1 MSTKKLF
8 LLIFLSA
15 VMGGTVAVVGLN
27 YLIFTNIE
35 NDSPSANQTAAN
47 QETDST
53 IPTAQPV
60 DDNIRLEYPQVDTE
74 EKIVQSI
81 YQDVSPA
88 VVHITTV
95 RYAYNFWRGDLVPQK
110 GTGSGVVV
118 DSKGYILTNFHVIR
132 NALTNRGELFVT
144 FSNGESEEATV
155 VGFDEI
161 SDMAVIKLKEEPHE
175 SLPVAPLGDS
185 DKLKV
190 GSRAIA
196 IGNPFGLSGTCT
208 VGFISAL
215 NRTIKINNQ
224 ELEGIIQTDATIN
237 PGNSGGPLI
246 NSYGEVIGI
255 NSAILSQSGGSEGI
269 GFAIPINI
277 ARQVMNDLIQYGK
290 VRRPYLGL
298 RGTFSVTPIL
308 ATYLKLAVGEG
319 LLIQSVEPGSPAYKA
334 GLRGGDTTVEF
345 RQYRIYIGG
354 DIIVAINGE
363 KVTNPME
370 FEKIIRKMEIGD
382 MVTLDIYRG
391 DKKLKVE
398 IELELQE

>member
-1 MSTKKLF
+1 MSIKKLF

-27 YLIFTNIE
+27 YLIFTNIA

-47 QETDST
+47 LEPDST

-60 DDNIRLEYPQVDTE
+60 DNNIRLEYPQVDTE

-95 RYAYNFWRGDLVPQK
+95 RYAYNFWRGDLIPQK

-132 NALTNRGELFVT
+132 NALTSRGELYVT

-155 VGFDEI
+155 VGYDEI

-175 SLPVAPLGDS
+175 SLPVASLGDS

-190 GSRAIA
+190 GSRAVA

-224 ELEGIIQTDATIN
+224 ELEGMIQTDATIN

-255 NSAILSQSGGSEGI
+255 NSAIFSQSGGSEGI

-290 VRRPYLGL
+290 VRRPYLGVE
-298 RGTFSVTPIL
+298 TFPVVSTLASYLNLPVT
-308 ATYLKLAVGEG
+308 EG
-319 LLIQSVEPGSPAYKA
+319 LLIQRVEPGSPAYKA
-334 GLRGGDTTVEF
+334 GLKGGDSAVAF
-345 RQYRIYIGG
+345 RQFRIFIGG
-354 DIIVAINGE
+354 DIIVAVNGE
-363 KVTNPME
+363 KITTPME
-370 FEKIIRKMEIGD
+370 FQKIIRKMEIGD
-382 MVTLDIYRG
+382 KVTLAIYRG
-391 DKKLKVE
+391 DKKMKVE

>member
-1 MSTKKLF
+1 MSIKKLF
-8 LLIFLSA
+8 LMIFLSA

-27 YLIFTNIE
+27 YLIFTNIA
-35 NDSPSANQTAAN
+35 NDSPSANHAP
-47 QETDST
+47 DST

-60 DDNIRLEYPQVDTE
+60 ADNSRFKYPHVDTE
-74 EKIVQSI
+74 EQIVQSI

-95 RYAYNFWRGDLVPQK
+95 RYDYNHWRGALVPQK

-132 NALTNRGELFVT
+132 NALTSRGEMYVT
-144 FSNGESEEATV
+144 FSNGESEEAV
-155 VGFDEI
+155 IVGYDEI
-161 SDMAVIKLKEEPHE
+161 SDLAVIKLTEEPHE

-190 GSRAIA
+190 GSRAVA

-215 NRTIKINNQ
+215 NRTIRINKQ
-224 ELEGIIQTDATIN
+224 ELEGMIQTDATIN

-246 NSYGEVIGI
+246 NSYGDVIGI
-255 NSAILSQSGGSEGI
+255 NSAIFSQSGGSEGI

-290 VRRPYLGL
+290 VQRPYLGL
-298 RGTFSVTPIL
+298 DTFPVLSTLAAYLNLPVT
-308 ATYLKLAVGEG
+308 EG
-319 LLIQSVEPGSPAYKA
+319 LLIQRVVPGSPAYKA
-334 GLRGGDTTVEF
+334 GLRGGDTAVAF
-345 RQYRIYIGG
+345 RLVRMFTGG
-354 DIIVAINGE
+354 DIIVAVNGE
-363 KVTNPME
+363 KVTNPIE
-370 FEKIIRKMEIGD
+370 FQKIIRKMEIGD
-382 MVTLDIYRG
+382 KVTLDIYRG
-391 DKKLKVE
+391 KKKMKVE
-398 IELELQE
+398 VELELQE

>member
-1 MSTKKLF
+1 MSIKKLF

-27 YLIFTNIE
+27 YLIFTNIAS
-35 NDSPSANQTAAN
+35 DSPSAIQTVATH
-47 QETDST
+47 ETDAT
-53 IPTAQPV
+53 TPTAQPV
-60 DDNIRLEYPQVDTE
+60 ADNTRFEYPHVDTE
-74 EKIVQSI
+74 EQIVQSI
-81 YQDVSPA
+81 YKDVSPS
-88 VVHITTV
+88 VVHITTM
-95 RYAYNFWRGDLVPQK
+95 RYDYNHWRGALVPK
-110 GTGSGVVV
+110 KNTGSGVVV

-132 NALTNRGELFVT
+132 NALTSRGEMYVT
-144 FSNGESEEATV
+144 FSNGESEEAVV

-196 IGNPFGLSGTCT
+196 IGNPFGLYGTCT

-246 NSYGEVIGI
+246 NSYGDVIGI

-277 ARQVMNDLIQYGK
+277 AKQVMNDLIQYGK
-290 VRRPYLGL
+290 VQRPYLGL
-298 RGTFSVTPIL
+298 GGTFSVTPIL
-308 ATYLKLAVGEG
+308 STYLKLAVSEG
-319 LLIQSVEPGSPAYKA
+319 LLIQRVDLGSPAYKA
-334 GLRGGDTTVEF
+334 GLRGGDRAVA
-345 RQYRIYIGG
+345 YRGYKIFIGG
-354 DIIVAINGE
+354 DIIVAVNGE

-370 FEKIIRKMEIGD
+370 FQKIIRKMEIGD
-382 MVTLDIYRG
+382 KVTLDIYRG
-391 DKKLKVE
+391 DKKIKVE